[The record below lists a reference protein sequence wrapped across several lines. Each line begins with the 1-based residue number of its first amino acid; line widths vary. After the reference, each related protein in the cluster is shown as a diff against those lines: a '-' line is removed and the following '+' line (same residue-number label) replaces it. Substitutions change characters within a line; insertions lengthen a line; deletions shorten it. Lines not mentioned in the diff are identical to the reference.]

1 MNSLPVR
8 RVAPAGV
15 ETHIALS
22 GEDLLVSARYI
33 GGGLLVAA
41 ALILSACGADQSGG
55 STGGGTANGPVG
67 TKDVPG
73 VGTVLVDTAGKTL
86 YFTDSDQSGAIKC
99 VADCTQLWQPA
110 KAPDNVLGTNLGMV
124 ARPDDGTNQLTYQGH
139 PIYTFSLDS
148 QDKPV
153 SGNNTT
159 DSFGGVDF
167 TWHAVIV
174 SATDAPAPT
183 GDGGGGG
190 Y

>member
-1 MNSLPVR
+1 VN
-8 RVAPAGV
+8 
-15 ETHIALS
+15 TQ
-22 GEDLLVSARYI
+22 YI
-33 GGGLLVAA
+33 GGGLLIAVA
-41 ALILSACGADQSGG
+41 LVLSGCGSDQTGSSPGG
-55 STGGGTANGPVG
+55 SGGGTANGPVG

-110 KAPDNVLGTNLGMV
+110 KAPDNVLGTNLGKV

-153 SGNNTT
+153 SGHNAT

-167 TWHAVIV
+167 AWHAVIV
-174 SATDAPAPT
+174 SASDAPAPT
-183 GDGGGGG
+183 SDGGGYGGGGG